1 MAYLRWTSKSQLI
14 RSFVQEGLK
23 KNVIGHKARCV
34 DCFSPKLSRSHM
46 LIEHRPSHLNKGLI
60 FPFNNA
66 IMLRYTGRG
75 KLMLKIQGSR
85 QSLKMSVLELCAIV
99 TVIAL
104 MAFLGNSFCNQR
116 IKSQA

>member
-1 MAYLRWTSKSQLI
+1 
-14 RSFVQEGLK
+14 
-23 KNVIGHKARCV
+23 
-34 DCFSPKLSRSHM
+34 M